1 MEKNCYWH
9 GCGYYF
15 IMDEGASKINIM
27 QLEELRKFSNEINS
41 KFLFD
46 YDLKKVI
53 GLILV
58 VKLEFILNQIIYQ
71 I

>member
-1 MEKNCYWH
+1 
-9 GCGYYF
+9 
-15 IMDEGASKINIM
+15 MDEGASKINIM

-53 GLILV
+53 GLILA
-58 VKLEFILNQIIYQ
+58 VKLGFILNQIIYQ